1 VVRRSSVAAT
11 SSFLLVALALLTAT
25 PASAQQTAGSTFAHD
40 ASRDDTPAEIVS
52 GFGGDPEGD
61 PLAGRAPNTYETF
74 PVTVPAGEVNG
85 SLTARVEW
93 ASPLVDFD
101 IYLYR
106 QRPDGSLRPGALASS
121 AAGGTTSEELIYRST
136 ISSES
141 IAAGTYVLV
150 VDNWCS
156 SSTDPLS
163 VGNPNCA
170 GVDVPDEDN
179 FTGSFSFGPGLPS
192 NPLPSVT
199 LAGPDAGRPGDVLTY
214 TATASDANGRVVNYA
229 WDFDDD
235 GRFELDRFESTSA
248 SRRFDAAGT
257 YNVGVRVTDDQGGVS
272 YASKAVVISAAA
284 SPGSPVPPS
293 ATPPINRPNVLLSNF
308 ALSRPA
314 FGGRTNST
322 LTVRFRL
329 RGASRVV
336 VSLYRGSQRVRQLSA
351 ASRAANRTYFL
362 RLSPRGLRDGAY
374 TVLLDARTAD
384 GRKQLARLRARKL

>member
-1 VVRRSSVAAT
+1 MVRRSSAAAT
-11 SSFLLVALALLTAT
+11 SSFLLVALALLAAT

-40 ASRDDTPAEIVS
+40 ASRDGTPAEIVS

-85 SLTARVEW
+85 TLTARVEW

-121 AAGGTTSEELIYRST
+121 AAGGTSSEELIYRST

-170 GVDVPDEDN
+170 GVNVPNEDY

-199 LAGPDAGRPGDVLTY
+199 VAGPDAGRPGDVLTY

-235 GRFELDRFESTSA
+235 GRFELDRFESTTA

-272 YASKAVVISAAA
+272 YASKAVVISA
-284 SPGSPVPPS
+284 P
-293 ATPPINRPNVLLSNF
+293 ATPPATPSVNRPNVLLSNF

-322 LTVRFRL
+322 LTVRYRL
-329 RGASRVV
+329 REAARVV
-336 VSLYRGSQRVRQLSA
+336 VTLYRGSRRVRQLSA
-351 ASRAANRTYFL
+351 GTRAANQTYSL
-362 RLSPRGLRDGAY
+362 RLSPRSLRDGAY
-374 TVLLDARTAD
+374 TVLLDARTTD

>member
-1 VVRRSSVAAT
+1 MVRRSSVAAT
-11 SSFLLVALALLTAT
+11 SSFLLVALALFAAT

-40 ASRDDTPAEIVS
+40 ASRDGTPAETVS

-61 PLAGRAPNTYETF
+61 PLAGRVPNTYETF

-85 SLTARVEW
+85 TLTARIEW

-121 AAGGTTSEELIYRST
+121 AAGGTTSEELIYRPT
-136 ISSES
+136 ISGEP

-170 GVDVPDEDN
+170 GVNVPDEDN

-192 NPLPSVT
+192 NPLPSVA

-235 GRFELDRFESTSA
+235 GRFELDRFDSPSA

-272 YASKAVVISAAA
+272 YASKAVVISAPA
-284 SPGSPVPPS
+284 SAS
-293 ATPPINRPNVLLSNF
+293 TPPPAGPAVNRPNVLLSNF

-322 LTVRFRL
+322 LRIRYRL
-329 RGASRVV
+329 REASRVV
-336 VSLYRGSQRVRQLSA
+336 VSLYRGSRRVRQLSA
-351 ASRAANRTYFL
+351 GSRAANRTYSL
-362 RLSPRGLRDGAY
+362 RLSPRSLRDGAY
-374 TVLLDARTAD
+374 TVLLDARTTD